1 MALNADV
8 ALASLRGPNAV
19 ASVRRLGPASID
31 GAASTQYVVTFAPF
45 RVCAPHQPPAFVTQR
60 PTDIWVGSAGR
71 LLQVRSTSYFSGR
84 LPRDEKLPAAF
95 GVFPQ
100 APMTTV
106 ATLTFAAFGS
116 PVHVVAPP
124 ASALAP
130 RGESSFALGDG
141 SSSRLPFLTDALLLP
156 PVPRSAAR
164 SSNPAHKVHVTPRH
178 RAGGRDMT
186 VTLVTGAN
194 KGLGYETARRLL
206 AQGHT
211 VYVGARNAELGEAA
225 ASELGGQF
233 VQLDVTA
240 DESVEAAL
248 GLIDEREGR
257 LDVLVNNAGIS
268 ATGEVTGPVALRVF
282 DTNAVGLIRVTQAAL
297 PLLEKSEN
305 PVVVNVSS
313 ALGSFWAVTN
323 PERRQFHFPSIIYGA
338 SKAAV
343 SMLTVQYAKTFPEI
357 KFNAVE
363 PGFTATDLTP
373 FSGAG
378 QPVETGAEVIV
389 RMATIGKD
397 GPSGTF
403 HENEDE
409 LAW

>member
-1 MALNADV
+1 
-8 ALASLRGPNAV
+8 
-19 ASVRRLGPASID
+19 
-31 GAASTQYVVTFAPF
+31 
-45 RVCAPHQPPAFVTQR
+45 
-60 PTDIWVGSAGR
+60 
-71 LLQVRSTSYFSGR
+71 
-84 LPRDEKLPAAF
+84 
-95 GVFPQ
+95 
-100 APMTTV
+100 
-106 ATLTFAAFGS
+106 
-116 PVHVVAPP
+116 
-124 ASALAP
+124 
-130 RGESSFALGDG
+130 
-141 SSSRLPFLTDALLLP
+141 
-156 PVPRSAAR
+156 
-164 SSNPAHKVHVTPRH
+164 
-178 RAGGRDMT
+178 MT
-186 VTLVTGAN
+186 VTLITGAN

-206 AQGHT
+206 ARGHT
-211 VYVGARNAELGEAA
+211 VYVGARSAELGEAA

-233 VQLDVTA
+233 VQLDVTDDA
-240 DESVEAAL
+240 SVEAAL
-248 GLIDEREGR
+248 GIIDEREGR

-268 ATGEVTGPVALRVF
+268 ATGDVTGPVALQVF

-297 PLLEKSEN
+297 PLLQKSQN

-313 ALGSFWAVTN
+313 ALGSFWAVSN

-378 QPVETGAEVIV
+378 QPVGKGAEVMV

-397 GPSGTF
+397 GPTGTF
-403 HENEDE
+403 QENEDE